1 MKIFV
6 VLCAVISTLWGVGAI
21 AAPKEASCV
30 ESRSMV
36 DEAIPGWKTISSNV
50 GVNVLV
56 QIEAKGSWQYCQNP
70 NCTIDVG
77 GLKTNPVNVPGPE
90 HLFHPGSTVG
100 TLIGKVG
107 NGEIFAIGSNTAFTS
122 ATQGP
127 LKVRMNDL
135 AASGDSTTDN
145 SGKIGVLLKLCRP
158 SP

>member
-1 MKIFV
+1 MKFFIF
-6 VLCAVISTLWGVGAI
+6 LLAMIATLWGGGVN
-21 AAPKEASCV
+21 AASKEAPCV
-30 ESRSMV
+30 ESRTMV
-36 DEAIPGWKTISSNV
+36 DEAIPGWKTISPNV

-56 QIEAKGSWQYCQNP
+56 QIEAKGSWQYCSHP

-77 GLKTNPVNVPGPE
+77 GLKTNPTNVPGPE

-107 NGEIFAIGSNTAFTS
+107 NGEIFAIGTNTAFTS

-145 SGKIGVLLKLCRP
+145 SGKIGVILKLCRP